1 MSSPEV
7 SDAVGQ
13 MSLADV
19 PDEASVSSYSDNE
32 VKEINERSESEPI
45 SCGVKNIHLLRNPRV
60 MSLKRSYSDFGHN
73 SPSSMLNP
81 MHATESKRRS
91 FKRRIDFDREVAEH
105 VSPKIDKNR
114 CSQEDPSE
122 QRAALRQD
130 EAAREYLVN
139 PPSIL
144 PAPAPPGDGHGAT
157 FQGSIP
163 YETYPMHMRPQ
174 FHYQQPLC
182 VPRPY
187 YYRHH
192 THPLHHPHPGMMQ
205 GHVGDP
211 ALYYAYGQRPTYV
224 IHQEQQLP
232 SQPSLVMSAMAVPST
247 NMYYQGAE
255 LFPPPSRVHQN
266 VYSPVRE
273 PKTSQ
278 SRAGGHHA
286 RLKALTTRPRT
297 GKGKHHIPPEIE
309 HILKNASNRDG
320 LGKIKGHVRKL
331 ATCQRGCRYLQT
343 LIKVHGW
350 GACKMMLQELKLCFA
365 ELIVDPFGNYLFQR
379 IIEKC
384 TERSRR
390 LILVDIL
397 QGKVNIPL
405 GSAAMNIHG
414 TRCVQKLIQVCAGD
428 TKAQEIIVRNLGP
441 SICEMSL
448 DTNGNHVVQSFLK
461 HMPGEPCQFIYD
473 SMISDILVLSRHRH
487 GCCVFQRC
495 IDAATATQRTSLI
508 QETIKNATKMCKDPF
523 GNYVVQYVMERCSPE
538 ELESMLS
545 KLRGRL
551 DDFSMQKFSSN
562 VVEKA
567 LQLAPRHTRRSMI
580 EELLNPEIVQFLMRD
595 QFANYVLQR
604 IVLLAESAEDV
615 MLVVQAILPHVKDV
629 MLTHPSSI
637 RRLVAQICKHD
648 PCFADILGVQ
658 SSPPRAVPPSRSVP
672 SSNS

>member
-1 MSSPEV
+1 
-7 SDAVGQ
+7 
-13 MSLADV
+13 
-19 PDEASVSSYSDNE
+19 
-32 VKEINERSESEPI
+32 
-45 SCGVKNIHLLRNPRV
+45 
-60 MSLKRSYSDFGHN
+60 
-73 SPSSMLNP
+73 
-81 MHATESKRRS
+81 
-91 FKRRIDFDREVAEH
+91 
-105 VSPKIDKNR
+105 
-114 CSQEDPSE
+114 
-122 QRAALRQD
+122 
-130 EAAREYLVN
+130 
-139 PPSIL
+139 
-144 PAPAPPGDGHGAT
+144 
-157 FQGSIP
+157 
-163 YETYPMHMRPQ
+163 
-174 FHYQQPLC
+174 
-182 VPRPY
+182 
-187 YYRHH
+187 
-192 THPLHHPHPGMMQ
+192 
-205 GHVGDP
+205 
-211 ALYYAYGQRPTYV
+211 
-224 IHQEQQLP
+224 
-232 SQPSLVMSAMAVPST
+232 
-247 NMYYQGAE
+247 
-255 LFPPPSRVHQN
+255 
-266 VYSPVRE
+266 
-273 PKTSQ
+273 
-278 SRAGGHHA
+278 
-286 RLKALTTRPRT
+286 
-297 GKGKHHIPPEIE
+297 
-309 HILKNASNRDG
+309 
-320 LGKIKGHVRKL
+320 
-331 ATCQRGCRYLQT
+331 
-343 LIKVHGW
+343 
-350 GACKMMLQELKLCFA
+350 MMLQELKLCFA